1 MITDLNL
8 ILADVQ
14 ANWALYLS
22 MPFVAAAIGY
32 GTKVVAIKMMFKP
45 LQFVGWRPFFG
56 WQGIVPGKAATMA
69 SIACDLMME
78 RLLKPEDVF
87 NKLDPHRVAEEIRE
101 PLIRSVEDITREV
114 AAEYQPGLWEAAP
127 ESVKRLIIKRIQN
140 EAPHMVEQIMEDIK
154 NNITRVFDLKDLVIN
169 ALVRDKELL
178 RSEEHTSELQSPR

>member
-1 MITDLNL
+1 
-8 ILADVQ
+8 
-14 ANWALYLS
+14 
-22 MPFVAAAIGY
+22 
-32 GTKVVAIKMMFKP
+32 
-45 LQFVGWRPFFG
+45 
-56 WQGIVPGKAATMA
+56 
-69 SIACDLMME
+69 MME

-127 ESVKRLIIKRIQN
+127 ESVKRLVIQRIQH

-154 NNITRVFDLKDLVIN
+154 SNITRVFDLKDLVIN

-178 RSEEHTSELQSPR
+178 NRVFWKPATWSSSSFAIPEFILALPSVLFRRWCGPLPTTFG